1 MRVSDADHW
10 TSPSLQALVPSGDGE
25 SGFLTRMGIDGEL
38 IEVMSSDSWLQP
50 LGLQEKRQIEI
61 EYAGNLFQIAHGW
74 RGPPALPVV
83 D

>member
-1 MRVSDADHW
+1 MRISDADHW
-10 TSPSLQALVPSGDGE
+10 TSPRLQALVPSGDGE

-50 LGLQEKRQIEI
+50 LGLQEKRQIKI
-61 EYAGNLFQIAHGW
+61 EHAGNLFQIAHGW